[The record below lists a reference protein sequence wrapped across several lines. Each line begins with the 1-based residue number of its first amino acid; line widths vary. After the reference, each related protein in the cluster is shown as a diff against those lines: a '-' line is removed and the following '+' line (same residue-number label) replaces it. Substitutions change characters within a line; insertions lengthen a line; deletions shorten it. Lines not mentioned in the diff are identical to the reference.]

1 MRAVRGRHV
10 RVLLALG
17 SAIFVAALVASL
29 GRGTGTQ
36 RIAPIGSPDAPALGA
51 TAASA
56 PSPAKMVGSARPH
69 RVPSLLRLKPA
80 PFKHQRAPEEFES
93 YPARAPGSSTVDGA
107 VQRSAAKHLMPSPIE
122 NFDGI
127 SNQCGCYP
135 PDTEGDVGPN
145 HYMEWVNL
153 HYAIYSKTGTQIVPP
168 TPGVK

>member
-1 MRAVRGRHV
+1 
-10 RVLLALG
+10 
-17 SAIFVAALVASL
+17 
-29 GRGTGTQ
+29 
-36 RIAPIGSPDAPALGA
+36 
-51 TAASA
+51 
-56 PSPAKMVGSARPH
+56 
-69 RVPSLLRLKPA
+69 
-80 PFKHQRAPEEFES
+80 HQRAPEEFES

-107 VQRSAAKHLMPSPIE
+107 VQRSTAKHLMPSPIE

-168 TPGVK
+168 TPGNTLFTGQPVCGAVNRGDPIVLYDQYASRWMVNQFAFQNLNTGPYYHCIAVAN